1 MPPATPP
8 TTTHT
13 HTPNPNPTHTPLKIL
28 HIRPNLKGPIMRCR
42 DHALLIGRPVD
53 PHHSPFVALQCL
65 EEAEVTGGPYLGLVV
80 EGRGG
85 EEYTIEGGVSVCRD
99 VCVCVRVCVKM

>member
-1 MPPATPP
+1 
-8 TTTHT
+8 
-13 HTPNPNPTHTPLKIL
+13 
-28 HIRPNLKGPIMRCR
+28 MRCR

-85 EEYTIEGGVSVCRD
+85 EEFAVEWGVSVCVWMG
-99 VCVCVRVCVKM
+99 VCVCACGYEIVCV